1 MLQYRQ
7 AQRLHES
14 KKQKVNEYMHT
25 KLSSSFLQNHVSFHA
40 WRKDIDRRLWEW
52 KESAPAQE
60 DTAVQFPIQFLEL
73 NYWQAVIML
82 YRQSLSVPPTLA
94 GEVSPSD
101 DVVSPISVN
110 TEELE
115 DEDDIYLKVAEA
127 GQVRISG
134 LLYTSSQGSR
144 HVLALLTLCSYK
156 QQY

>member
-1 MLQYRQ
+1 
-7 AQRLHES
+7 
-14 KKQKVNEYMHT
+14 MHT

-52 KESAPAQE
+52 KESAPAQQ
-60 DTAVQFPIQFLEL
+60 DTTVQFPIQFLEL

-101 DVVSPISVN
+101 DVASPLSVN
-110 TEELE
+110 TAELE

-127 GQVRISG
+127 GQVRI
-134 LLYTSSQGSR
+134 R
-144 HVLALLTLCSYK
+144 AV
-156 QQY
+156 